1 MDTSSLPEILRYG
14 GSVLL
19 MVGVTMY
26 FFYKRRGGETT
37 SFTTKNVGGGVGCL
51 GGFAVDLTVLAR
63 EGKIDPVV
71 GRAEE
76 IMRVTQVLTRR
87 TKNNVILAG
96 PPGVGKTAIVEGLA
110 MGIVT
115 GDVPQVLR
123 NKRILSLRVSEL
135 LAGTKYR
142 GEFEQRVK
150 KIVDEIRISNRT
162 IILFIDEIHTVM
174 QTRGAEGAVNF
185 SDILKPALA
194 RGDLQL
200 IGATTEKEYNEFIA
214 PDESVARRFQMV
226 LVDEPTVAET
236 IQILHGIKKNY
247 ETFHQVKFTD
257 EAIEAAARLSHEYIK
272 GRRLPDKAIDVM
284 DEAAAMVNVKEGLP
298 VDHAVALLHGA
309 AGKVS
314 GNKSDLSEEMAR
326 LQKELVSLHSQ
337 EEKTQDEK
345 ALVSVR
351 KKIVDKVKEIEEYSA
366 AQKGDQGWIEVGVEH
381 IKEVVAD
388 WVGMK
393 KNEIH

>member
-1 MDTSSLPEILRYG
+1 MDTTSFPEILRYG

-71 GRAEE
+71 GRTEE

-135 LAGTKYR
+135 LAGTKY
-142 GEFEQRVK
+142 
-150 KIVDEIRISNRT
+150 
-162 IILFIDEIHTVM
+162 
-174 QTRGAEGAVNF
+174 
-185 SDILKPALA
+185 PA
-194 RGDLQL
+194 Q
-200 IGATTEKEYNEFIA
+200 F
-214 PDESVARRFQMV
+214 
-226 LVDEPTVAET
+226 
-236 IQILHGIKKNY
+236 
-247 ETFHQVKFTD
+247 
-257 EAIEAAARLSHEYIK
+257 
-272 GRRLPDKAIDVM
+272 
-284 DEAAAMVNVKEGLP
+284 
-298 VDHAVALLHGA
+298 
-309 AGKVS
+309 
-314 GNKSDLSEEMAR
+314 
-326 LQKELVSLHSQ
+326 
-337 EEKTQDEK
+337 
-345 ALVSVR
+345 
-351 KKIVDKVKEIEEYSA
+351 
-366 AQKGDQGWIEVGVEH
+366 
-381 IKEVVAD
+381 
-388 WVGMK
+388 
-393 KNEIH
+393 

>member
-1 MDTSSLPEILRYG
+1 MDYTFFEILRWVG
-14 GSVLL
+14 IVFIVG
-19 MVGVTMY
+19 GVTFYIFFKKKGDGASVPSFSFGKKGITPNLEMY
-26 FFYKRRGGETT
+26 
-37 SFTTKNVGGGVGCL
+37 
-51 GGFAVDLTVLAR
+51 AVDLTELAR
-63 EGKIDPVV
+63 TGKIDPVV
-71 GRAEE
+71 GREDE
-76 IMRVTQVLTRR
+76 ILRLTRILTRR

-110 MGIVT
+110 VGIIT
-115 GDVPQVLR
+115 GNVPDVLT

-236 IQILHGIKKNY
+236 ILILHGIKKNY
-247 ETFHQVKFTD
+247 ETFHKVKFTD

-284 DEAAAMVNVKEGLP
+284 DEAAAMVNVEKGSKHHSAVGLLHEAAKKACVNCENKIP
-298 VDHAVALLHGA
+298 TVDVDH
-309 AGKVS
+309 
-314 GNKSDLSEEMAR
+314 
-326 LQKELVSLHSQ
+326 
-337 EEKTQDEK
+337 
-345 ALVSVR
+345 
-351 KKIVDKVKEIEEYSA
+351 VK
-366 AQKGDQGWIEVGVEH
+366 D
-381 IKEVVAD
+381 VVAE
-388 WVGMK
+388 WVG
-393 KNEIH
+393 